1 MSLVFAAIVP
11 HSPITLPGMETP
23 GAQLEKTRAALKEL
37 EGELYVMQPDTILL
51 VSPHAPTNQGCFAVN
66 FSPEFICTYED
77 FGDAS
82 TSLRLHGDIEFV
94 SKIREYADEHHN
106 DGGCP
111 VNVITQPEL
120 DYGSAVALYHLTQ
133 HLPAVKIVPVSLA
146 QLCIED
152 HYKFGQMLRSVALK
166 SNKRIALICSAELGH
181 TLTADSEHGYHPAGE
196 AFDKA
201 VLDAV
206 KAGDLDQLQS
216 FNLELAESAQA
227 VSEFR
232 TLVLLSGALSHAGVQ
247 SQVLSYEVARGSGLL
262 VAQFSLI

>member
-11 HSPITLPGMETP
+11 HSLSTLPMMEAP
-23 GAQLEKTRAALKEL
+23 GEQLDKTRASLKEL

-51 VSPHAPTNQGCFAVN
+51 VSPHAPMNQACFSVN

-77 FGDAS
+77 FGDAT

-94 SKIREYADEHHN
+94 STIREYADEHQD

-111 VNVITQPEL
+111 VNVITQAEL

-146 QLCIED
+146 QLSIEE

-166 SNKRIALICSAELGH
+166 SNKRIAIISSAELGH
-181 TLTADSEHGYHPAGE
+181 TITADSAHGYHPGGE
-196 AFDKA
+196 TFDKI

-206 KAGDLDQLQS
+206 RSGDLTQLQS
-216 FNLELAESAQA
+216 LNLELAESAQS
-227 VSEFR
+227 VNEFR
-232 TLVLLSGALSHAGVQ
+232 TLVLLSGALANAGMQ
-247 SQVLSYEVARGSGLL
+247 SQILSYEVVHGSGLL